1 MLFALIIVWA
11 YNHVCPNK
19 RTGCLYIQGR
29 AETLRGET
37 PPRGK
42 RIMERERDPATIEKL
57 KQLRQKLMSD
67 NISYARVAAFQ
78 LSWMQED
85 GMAVLQEALFGNYP
99 HTAKK
104 AAAYGIRSMRGRMK
118 KVAVEVLEKGVT
130 HQDKTT
136 REVSKTS
143 LGLMRG
149 EITVK
154 APKRK
159 PKPGGKRPPGQ
170 KPHDNYSKRQ
180 IRSVPSSEPNGNLKN
195 YRPKPHPNRRGYQ

>member
-1 MLFALIIVWA
+1 
-11 YNHVCPNK
+11 
-19 RTGCLYIQGR
+19 
-29 AETLRGET
+29 
-37 PPRGK
+37 
-42 RIMERERDPATIEKL
+42 MERERDPATIEKL

-78 LSWMQED
+78 LSWLQED

-99 HTAKK
+99 QTAKK

-118 KVAVEVLEKGVT
+118 KVAVEVLEKGIT
-130 HQDKTT
+130 HQDRTT

-149 EITVK
+149 EITIK

-159 PKPGGKRPPGQ
+159 PMPGGKRPQGQ
-170 KPHDNYSKRQ
+170 KPHSKRQ
-180 IRSVPSSEPNGNLKN
+180 IRSVPSEPNGNSKN
-195 YRPKPHPNRRGYQ
+195 YRPKPYPNRRG

>member
-1 MLFALIIVWA
+1 
-11 YNHVCPNK
+11 
-19 RTGCLYIQGR
+19 
-29 AETLRGET
+29 
-37 PPRGK
+37 
-42 RIMERERDPATIEKL
+42 MERERDPETIEKL

-78 LSWMQED
+78 LSWLQED

-99 HTAKK
+99 QTAKK

-118 KVAVEVLEKGVT
+118 KVAVEVLEKGIA

-136 REVSKTS
+136 RDVSKTS

-149 EITVK
+149 EIVIK

-159 PKPGGKRPPGQ
+159 PNPGGKRPQGQ
-170 KPHDNYSKRQ
+170 RPQNSHSKRQ
-180 IRSVPSSEPNGNLKN
+180 IRSVPSEPNGNLKT
-195 YRPKPHPNRRGYQ
+195 YKPKPNRRGYQ